1 MQMNPDPP
9 VQRGRRSR
17 VSTEQKLAILQQWQ
31 AGTPVTELC
40 RTHNLKANALYR
52 WKKQLDRGLS
62 DHGELVPKS
71 RLLPLQRKIEELERA
86 LGRKALEVD
95 ILKKFCE
102 LKELRLPEG
111 M

>member
-1 MQMNPDPP
+1 
-9 VQRGRRSR
+9 V
-17 VSTEQKLAILQQWQ
+17 A
-31 AGTPVTELC
+31 ELC
-40 RTHNLKANALYR
+40 RTHRLKANAIYR
-52 WKKQLDRGLS
+52 WKQQLDRGLS
-62 DHGELVPKS
+62 DHGELIPQS
-71 RLLPLQRKIEELERA
+71 RLLPFPRKIDELERA

>member
-1 MQMNPDPP
+1 MQMLQEPP
-9 VQRGRRSR
+9 VKAGRRKRIPS
-17 VSTEQKLAILQQWQ
+17 EQKLAILQQWQ
-31 AGTPVTELC
+31 GGTPIAELC
-40 RTHNLKANALYR
+40 RTHNLKAGAIYR
-52 WKKQLDRGLS
+52 WKSQLDRGLR
-62 DHGELVPKS
+62 DHGELIPKS
-71 RLLPLQRKIEELERA
+71 RLLPLQRRIEELERA

>member
-9 VQRGRRSR
+9 VKRGRRSR
-17 VSTEQKLAILQQWQ
+17 VSTEQKLAVLQQWQ
-31 AGTPVTELC
+31 AGTPVAELC
-40 RTHNLKANALYR
+40 RTHSLKANAIYR
-52 WKKQLDRGLS
+52 WKQQLDRGLS
-62 DHGELVPKS
+62 DHGELIPKS
-71 RLLPLQRKIEELERA
+71 RLLPLQRKIDELERA

>member
-9 VQRGRRSR
+9 VKRGRRSR
-17 VSTEQKLAILQQWQ
+17 VSTEQKLAVLQQWQ
-31 AGTPVTELC
+31 AGTPVAELC
-40 RTHNLKANALYR
+40 RTHRLKANVIYR
-52 WKKQLDRGLS
+52 WKQQLDRGLS
-62 DHGELVPKS
+62 DHGELILQS
-71 RLLPLQRKIEELERA
+71 RLLPLPRKIDELERA
-86 LGRKALEVD
+86 LGRKAPEVD